1 VAVDGD
7 VRTTGSP
14 DEVIA
19 LHDLLAG
26 APTNW
31 GRWGPDDEVGAL
43 NFLTAEEVR
52 AGAAMVRRGTVFPLA
67 QPVATPQ
74 GDPVLPGR
82 TPPRRLAVVDHSHF
96 EHGKRDRLPGGLE
109 WVDDYLTAFLQ
120 FGTHC
125 DALGHMWFDDT
136 LWNGFPAGS
145 TVGAMARASI
155 APIGARGVAG
165 RAVLVDIARYRGVES
180 LTRDDGIVLDEL
192 LAAADAQG
200 VTITPHTILLI
211 RTGWMARLVSGAEP
225 ILDGF
230 REPGLRY
237 SPELVSWFHRT
248 EIPCLVTD
256 TLGNECTVDRDTG
269 VMYPLH
275 AALMRNLGV
284 LFTEA
289 AWLERLADD
298 CAADGCYQ
306 FLYTA
311 APLPVSGGSGA
322 PVNPVVIK

>member
-1 VAVDGD
+1 M
-7 VRTTGSP
+7 TGSQ
-14 DEVIA
+14 DDVVA
-19 LHDLLAG
+19 LRDLLAG

-43 NFLTAEEVR
+43 NFLTADEVR
-52 AGAAMVRRGTVFPLA
+52 GGASIVRRGAVFPLA
-67 QPVATPQ
+67 QPVATSQ

-82 TPPRRLAVVDHSHF
+82 TPPQRFAVVDRSHF
-96 EHGKRDRLPGGLE
+96 ETGKRDRLPGGLE
-109 WVDDYLTAFLQ
+109 WVDDYLTAYLQ

-136 LWNGFPAGS
+136 LWNGFPARS
-145 TVGAMARASI
+145 TVGAMSRASI

-165 RAVLVDIARYRGVES
+165 RAVLIDIARYRGVES
-180 LTRDDGIVLDEL
+180 LGRDDGIDLEEL

-200 VTITPHTILLI
+200 VQISAHTILVI
-211 RTGWMARLVSGAEP
+211 RTGWMARLVSRAEP
-225 ILDGF
+225 ILGGF

-237 SPELVSWFHRT
+237 SPGLVSWFHRT

-256 TLGNECTVDRDTG
+256 SLGNECTVDRGTG

-289 AWLERLADD
+289 AWLEQLAED
-298 CAADGCYQ
+298 CAADGHYE
-306 FLYTA
+306 FFYVA
-311 APLPVSGGSGA
+311 APIPVIGASGA
-322 PVNPVVIK
+322 PVNPVAIK